1 MTVIGLILNLFGAIG
16 VTFLTIFS
24 SSDLFRDGFEEGY
37 TEGMMDEGLEAG
49 NEVNLMLNLISGLG
63 WWIVFV
69 AVLGIIAGIL
79 AMIFYAGN
87 KKPKAASI
95 ILIVAAVIVGFG
107 TLLAGLVPALLY
119 LIAGIIGLVRK
130 PPQTS
135 EESDTFIEV

>member
-135 EESDTFIEV
+135 EESDTIIEV